1 MNQQPPVPSGARR
14 LLYFVACRCDRE
26 KFVAIRNRL
35 FQRLQMYGG
44 ENQDLDAGWFMG
56 LAGSVAAAFSAAAR
70 PLCPSEMI

>member
-35 FQRLQMYGG
+35 FLMVTDVWRRKSGFGCLVVHGIGG
-44 ENQDLDAGWFMG
+44 VGCGCFFGSGQAFMS
-56 LAGSVAAAFSAAAR
+56 L
-70 PLCPSEMI
+70 